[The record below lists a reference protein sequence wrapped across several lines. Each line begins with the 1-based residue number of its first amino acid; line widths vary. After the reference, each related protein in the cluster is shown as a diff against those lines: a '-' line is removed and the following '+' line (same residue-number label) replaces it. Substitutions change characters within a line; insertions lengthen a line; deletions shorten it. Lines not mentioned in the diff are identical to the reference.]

1 MYGSVCL
8 PIVISDRSEKSE
20 YMFEVALFHPVHAKG
35 HNHLIM
41 AGFPRLT
48 LATRVLLGAM
58 VFIILVAAVA
68 IHLIVDTGR
77 RTYPQT
83 AVQRNRLAAPSQYF
97 CMVVQTSVIRSGTQP
112 A

>member
-1 MYGSVCL
+1 
-8 PIVISDRSEKSE
+8 
-20 YMFEVALFHPVHAKG
+20 MFEVALLHPERAKG
-35 HNHLIM
+35 HNHLMM

-77 RTYPQT
+77 RTCLADRGT
-83 AVQRNRLAAPSQYF
+83 ANPMSCTLAVFLQGCSDQCYQVWYTTRLIMP
-97 CMVVQTSVIRSGTQP
+97 RP
-112 A
+112 